1 MLLCK
6 IMIINGRRI
15 SISLKK
21 ETWKALKDICRW
33 EHIKLNEL
41 CSEIDRQKR
50 KARLIS
56 KMRKFSLRY
65 FRNIVCE
72 QKEKENISPWNY
84 R

>member
-1 MLLCK
+1 
-6 IMIINGRRI
+6 MIRKTIIVNGRRI
-15 SISLKK
+15 SISLRK

-65 FRNIVCE
+65 FQDMACE
-72 QKEKENISPWNY
+72 QEGKENISPWNY